1 LLLKQ
6 EISTTKNLQITESN
20 MAVNLSPY
28 GGVGAQFLDNAGNVL
43 TGGKIFTYA
52 AGTTTPQVTY
62 TTSLGSIPH
71 PNPIILDAAGR
82 VPGGEI
88 WLTDGLVYK
97 FILRDANDVLIATY
111 DGVTGINSNFVA
123 FTNQQEIQTA
133 TAGQTVFNLAT
144 MTYQPGTNSLSVFV
158 DGVNQYGPGAQYAY
172 LETDSDTVTFLSGLH
187 VGAEVKFTTSQL
199 NTSGSTNDAFQ
210 VSYTPPFTNSV
221 ATNVGLKLAQTV
233 SVKDFGAVGDG
244 IADDTAAIQAAIN
257 YATNYNT
264 VYGVG
269 GETYRIT
276 STLTFN
282 SKSFDGLGCTIV
294 KDFAGI
300 GISVTGGA
308 VYSYFR
314 NFKIEASVAHAASDY
329 NAAGTEHGINVLGT
343 RVEIFDVTS
352 NGHDGAGFM
361 LDQSVGGNMNKCKF
375 IRIAAGS
382 NALAGCYMA
391 GNYPTTDN
399 MSVWEFNGRFQS
411 NYGYGIYSTNNS
423 GLRQMDAWI
432 YSESNFTGASA
443 PTGQGAVYF
452 GFLTGSRIWAYVEQQ
467 LVGVELVLGANASSN
482 TVQSVRN
489 NADEDQNGA
498 NLWYWASGQLT
509 TPVSFNV
516 RQVTLPGFRGLLP
529 RVATSGEYLRVPL
542 TGSGGNFGFIE
553 GRGFASPSQQI
564 RLLSADA
571 SKFVGVDNT
580 GGVMSSST
588 IAESRLTDSLITG
601 SGHFIRAG
609 SGNIS
614 PSSTVT
620 VDLIDNSANFY
631 YGKVTCLITSTGASA
646 GDVTLY
652 EVNFTYNG
660 TTLSTSANS
669 LNAAVA
675 QYTAALSL
683 VGSAIRLS
691 VSYTSGLGAT
701 GRYSYRVDVVGRS
714 K

>member
-1 LLLKQ
+1 
-6 EISTTKNLQITESN
+6 

-28 GGVGAQFLDNAGNVL
+28 GGVGAQFLDNSGNVL

-52 AGTTTPQVTY
+52 AGTTTNQVTY
-62 TTSLGSIPH
+62 TTSAGNIPH
-71 PNPIILDAAGR
+71 SNPIILDASGR
-82 VPGGEI
+82 VPSGGEI
-88 WLTDGLVYK
+88 WLTDGLSYK

-111 DGVTGINSNFVA
+111 DNVTGINSNFIA
-123 FTNQQEIQTA
+123 FTNEQEIQTA
-133 TAGQTVFNLAT
+133 TAGQTVFNLT
-144 MTYQPGTNSLSVFV
+144 TTTYQPGTNSLSVFV

-172 LETDSDTVTFLSGLH
+172 LETDSDTVTFVTGLH

-199 NTSGSTNDAFQ
+199 NSSGLQANAFQ

-221 ATNVGLKLAQTV
+221 GTNVGNKLAQTI

-244 IADDTAAIQAAIN
+244 VTDDTVAIQNAIN
-257 YATNYNT
+257 YSTNYQIIL
-264 VYGVG
+264 GVS
-269 GETYRIT
+269 GENYRIT
-276 STLTFN
+276 APLTFN
-282 SKSFDGLGCTIV
+282 IKSFNGNGCTIT
-294 KDFAGI
+294 KDFAGT
-300 GISVTGGA
+300 GIVVTGGA
-308 VYSYFR
+308 AYSYLKDFT
-314 NFKIEASVAHAASDY
+314 ILASVTYAASDY
-329 NAAGTEHGINVLGT
+329 NASGTEHGINVLGT

-361 LDQSVGGNMNKCKF
+361 MDQSAGGNMNKCKL

-382 NALAGCYMA
+382 NALAGCYMK
-391 GNYPTTDN
+391 GDYPTTDN

-411 NYGYGIYSTNNS
+411 NYGYGIYSADNS
-423 GLRQMDAWI
+423 GLRQIDAWI

-443 PTGQGAVYF
+443 PVGQGAVYF
-452 GFLTGSRIWAYVEQQ
+452 GFLSGARIWAYVEQQ

-542 TGSGGNFGFIE
+542 TGSGGNFGFLE

-571 SKFVGVDNT
+571 SKFVGVDND
-580 GGVMSSST
+580 GGVLSSST
-588 IAESRLTDSLITG
+588 IAGSRLTDSLITG

-609 SGNIS
+609 SGSIS

-631 YGKVTCLITSTGASA
+631 YGKLTCLITSTGASA

-652 EVNFTYNG
+652 EVDFTYNG

-683 VGSAIRLS
+683 VGSVITLS